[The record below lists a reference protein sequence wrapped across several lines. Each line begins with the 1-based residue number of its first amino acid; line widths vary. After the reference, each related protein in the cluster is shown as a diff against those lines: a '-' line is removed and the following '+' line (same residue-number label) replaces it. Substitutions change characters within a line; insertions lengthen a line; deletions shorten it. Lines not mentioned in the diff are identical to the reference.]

1 MNEAETRA
9 EHIDPALKAA
19 GWGVVE
25 GSRIRREYPI
35 TPGRIEGHGRCGK
48 SGRRSCCCW
57 PAATS
62 VRRTP
67 TSNARCGTGRTGNG
81 GQRMKD
87 LAHDESMAELFR
99 EDAAFATQYLNDV
112 LEEGDQADLL
122 IALRQMAQAF
132 GGVPAIAEKADLNAT
147 QLYRTLSAEGNPELR
162 SLTAVLKAMG
172 MRLAVQP
179 IRHV

>member
-1 MNEAETRA
+1 
-9 EHIDPALKAA
+9 
-19 GWGVVE
+19 
-25 GSRIRREYPI
+25 
-35 TPGRIEGHGRCGK
+35 
-48 SGRRSCCCW
+48 
-57 PAATS
+57 
-62 VRRTP
+62 
-67 TSNARCGTGRTGNG
+67 
-81 GQRMKD
+81 MKD
-87 LAHDESMAELFR
+87 RAHDESMAELFR
-99 EDAAFATQYLNDV
+99 EDAAFATQYRNDV

-132 GGVPAIAEKADLNAT
+132 GGVSAIAEKADLNAT